1 MKTNKLYLLIIVLL
15 ELFALIAQLVLLL
28 QTTRVPLAEA
38 LTRYFSYYTILT
50 NIIVGVY
57 AAVQCFTP
65 LHKRTGFFF
74 RPSVETAITLYITI
88 VGLVYTLVLRQLWS
102 PKGLQAVVDD
112 ILHTIVPVM
121 VLFHWWKWVA
131 TRRLKYGNIPL
142 WLIYPAVYALIILIR
157 GHFASWYPYPFLD
170 VLQYLYGQV
179 MVNCLLLL
187 LFFILFSSLF
197 VWAGKKKAR

>member
-1 MKTNKLYLLIIVLL
+1 MKTNKLYLLIIVLM

-28 QTTRVPLAEA
+28 QAARTPLAEA
-38 LTRYFSYYTILT
+38 LTRYFSYFTILT

-57 AAVQCFTP
+57 AGVHCFTP
-65 LHKRTGFFF
+65 PAKRTGFFF

-88 VGLVYTLVLRQLWS
+88 VGLTYTLVLRQLWS

-121 VLFHWWKWVA
+121 ILFYWWKWVE
-131 TRRLKYGNIPL
+131 TRRLKYGNIPF
-142 WLIYPAVYALIILIR
+142 WLIYPAVYALLILIR
-157 GHFASWYPYPFLD
+157 GHFGSWYPYPFLD

-179 MVNCLLLL
+179 VINCIFMLLA
-187 LFFILFSSLF
+187 FVLFSSLF
-197 VWAGKKKAR
+197 VWAGKRKPR

>member
-1 MKTNKLYLLIIVLL
+1 MKTNKLYLLIIVLM

-28 QTTRVPLAEA
+28 QTARVPLAES
-38 LTRYFSYYTILT
+38 LTRYFSYFTILT
-50 NIIVGVY
+50 NIIVAVY
-57 AAVQCFTP
+57 AAAQCFTP
-65 LHKRTGFFF
+65 ADRRNSFFF

-121 VLFHWWKWVA
+121 ILIYWWRWVA
-131 TRRLKYGNIPL
+131 TRRLKYGNIPF
-142 WLIYPAVYALIILIR
+142 WLIYPAVYALLILIR
-157 GHFASWYPYPFLD
+157 GHFANWYPYPFLD
-170 VLQYLYGQV
+170 VLQYLYGRV
-179 MVNCLLLL
+179 LINCVLLLI
-187 LFFILFSSLF
+187 FFVLFSALF

>member
-1 MKTNKLYLLIIVLL
+1 MKTNKLYLLIIVLM

-28 QTTRVPLAEA
+28 QAARLPLAEA
-38 LTRYFSYYTILT
+38 ITRYFSYYTILT

-65 LHKRTGFFF
+65 ADKRTGFFF

-102 PKGLQAVVDD
+102 PQGLQAVVDD
-112 ILHTIVPVM
+112 ILHTIVPAM
-121 VLFHWWKWVA
+121 ILFYWWRWVA
-131 TRRLKYGNIPL
+131 TRRLKYSNIPF

-157 GHFASWYPYPFLD
+157 GHFAGWYPYPFLD
-170 VLQYLYGQV
+170 VLQYLYGRV
-179 MVNCLLLL
+179 MINCLLLL

>member
-65 LHKRTGFFF
+65 PHKRTGFFF